1 MNCENSWVID
11 LWPWGDH
18 DDPVA
23 ECQRWKAL
31 LACTFLSA
39 MFWLL
44 SSLLALWV
52 VYRGR
57 GAGRRWYRS
66 HYYP

>member
-1 MNCENSWVID
+1 MNCSNFWYDV
-11 LWPWGDH
+11 WPWNGSSDGGCH
-18 DDPVA
+18 
-23 ECQRWKAL
+23 RWKAV

-44 SSLLALWV
+44 SSLIALWV
-52 VYRGR
+52 VHRGR

-66 HYYP
+66 NNYP